1 MKEEEKKKVTVKK
14 KRFRRCV
21 ALIPS
26 ITGNRLCVLSNSRF
40 SHLYL
45 FSSPLLVPE
54 WHAAP
59 RPKLAKCCF
68 GDGPGRYL
76 DPQTRLPYCS
86 LACARRLRRERAAD
100 LTLSLQAPVAV
111 KPELPSLPSK
121 QPVSSVPKPVQ
132 QVQQMQQMQQVQQMQ
147 PMQQK
152 QQVQQRQ
159 QTQQQ
164 VQQMQKVQQKPQ
176 QPQQQMQPQQQPQKP
191 QPNPPKQAPP
201 RPLQTG
207 VGAGKLQRPL
217 RVSLTTPQ
225 GELLQ
230 YDLNTAK
237 AIYIN
242 SQAVNVPVNLN
253 QVYYLQT
260 EVNGE
265 KTVQPHLMTGTNR
278 FTDGN
283 VYYCM
288 VPMVLVSSTRPK

>member
-14 KRFRRCV
+14 KRLLRLV

-59 RPKLAKCCF
+59 KPKPAKCCF
-68 GDGPGRYL
+68 GDGPGRYF

-111 KPELPSLPSK
+111 KPEPPSLPSLPSK
-121 QPVSSVPKPVQ
+121 QPVPSVPKPVQ
-132 QVQQMQQMQQVQQMQ
+132 QVQQAQQVQQT
-147 PMQQK
+147 

-159 QTQQQ
+159 QQ
-164 VQQMQKVQQKPQ
+164 VQQMQQMQQKQ
-176 QPQQQMQPQQQPQKP
+176 QKPQQQPQKP
-191 QPNPPKQAPP
+191 QPNPTKQAPP
-201 RPLQTG
+201 RPLQSG
-207 VGAGKLQRPL
+207 VGGGKLQRPL

-265 KTVQPHLMTGTNR
+265 KTVQPHLMTGTNK